1 VRRMPGIPITFAEA
15 IVPMVSERDRRR
27 ADTALRRIAIGVLPG
42 RWRERPSA
50 IVVTG
55 ALTDGRSGTLVLRI
69 EVHWGTQRLSRI
81 AKISSLDEARAE
93 WEAYTGILQQ
103 VPSVLCPP
111 VEAVTEGVLDPG
123 DAPPGEDEAVVYTDV
138 DQFAGAPAANLENL
152 VATAAAGESGPIGT
166 AVAVISRLLGLAGS
180 VFYNQCKMTAD
191 AVDRKD
197 ANHSLGPDLQLAADH
212 IEAGAG
218 SAAGRHPGRSARRI
232 SPPDVLAAALEL
244 PEAGDSSDGA
254 DEPRAGSVIALSR
267 LRLRPAGN
275 RLIGERDYVSVE
287 IQPGA
292 GHIELMT
299 QAASEPQYSVYGTVT
314 GTRSALTWQRIRNV
328 LPEIRTVGD
337 GVVQVGEGQLAH
349 PFAVLHQ
356 LLTQPVA
363 GLVTSTVHGDLN
375 PRNVLIADGQPF
387 LIDYARARRDQPL
400 LGDFAWLEINL
411 LRYPLSTA
419 LSLADLVEAERLLA
433 LADRVADLLSDDQR
447 EVVDS
452 ALARLAD
459 PRLCASIR
467 ILGAIRRHARQTYA
481 RAEAAA
487 GESAQPWWR
496 EYAAQLLLA
505 AQRTF
510 KWAGDLQ
517 PEAGLRAAVAAAA
530 VASEQLAYPDNPW
543 RLWNHQ
549 RLAAATGAILPL
561 LPDRE
566 AALPVLASLVR
577 GLDPL
582 GADPELGDEIER
594 TRARIASSAMDL
606 SPRRMV
612 ELRDSHDLYIDL
624 PASVLEPSAAGSG
637 QRPSASAVTS
647 VMDTAQA
654 VVLGASGTGKTA
666 LLEELEFRLAD
677 GPFGRFPVRIRASDV
692 AEVMTR
698 AGDSGANDTILP
710 LLAGRIPVAGP
721 ERAPLLAFLASGAV
735 HLMVDDFDKVPT
747 AGRPAVAGWLGRIR
761 KRFPHT
767 PVIVCHRGAEVPSE
781 LAGWTGI
788 ALGEPSDEQ
797 IAGYLARFG
806 AFRDLSASRTAA
818 LITAVSERGLRE
830 LARTPLLLWLL
841 ASTGNEPKPP
851 VTAGDLADT
860 YIRRLESRSADG
872 GQWSR
877 CAEALAGWQT
887 ARAENATRDD
897 LFLAAT
903 EPDVTAV
910 WNSAREQLIQL
921 DILVPAGPA
930 SRFRLQIYRDYFAA
944 RYLVAV
950 AEASPERL
958 SSLVLSFS
966 WRNAFALLASFA
978 SARPDVVGGLVSAV
992 AEADPCYAARLLRS
1006 SASPLT
1012 DLAGRFLA
1020 RQEQVLR
1027 SRQSGQVAQARAA
1040 QALAEA
1046 GSPAAFRH
1054 LFSVLCDPEAGQAAS
1069 ELSLTALVSAQLAT
1083 RPDSRRH
1090 RGVAA
1095 QLVVRLGPVMER
1107 AEPPLLTAIL
1117 RAVGDLELRGLELRV
1132 ADYLRRPVPWPVAR
1146 DAKAALDKLGV
1157 LLPAELAGEFQQA
1170 QEARLAEVEGELPE
1184 VTASAEANKLQA
1196 ERYLLLSGRH
1206 GPGALPGMLERRFA
1220 FEIGASLAEPIDE
1233 AAERAQTGQ
1242 TAGDGG
1248 WQAIMNDPA
1257 LAPDELLAAIAGS
1270 DELAA
1275 ATAAHRL
1282 LRDRPDLAG
1291 RLFRVLAE
1299 NRPARRSLIAA
1310 AAAAKLPADQLPE
1323 VADYFR
1329 RLLASGQ
1336 DDGTS
1341 LESLAA
1347 VAQVIYAKDA
1357 QTGVRLVREAHRL
1370 LTDSQRADRLHWPW
1384 SSALTRFGG
1393 TPAQL
1398 DTLLSADLADGHQAA
1413 LDALAGSS
1421 FLLTAGRAPGHRFS
1435 DAARHRLLSA
1445 CRDAT
1450 AGSTVMLL
1458 LAAAAMS
1465 APEALDALFGAED
1478 GPSLAAAVDEFDAN
1492 AAHTLSFG
1500 KYGPVEV
1507 APAADALAAIGY
1519 LGRLGWNA
1527 SAVASAGYRLLR
1539 EFDTSGHPS
1548 VATGRLIGLGYLGDW
1563 RPVLD
1568 ALGSADPRLPAI
1580 ARNVVELWIPGP
1592 QTAPG
1597 YADSASVAHAIAVM
1611 LADPGLSPGRRSVL
1625 LELKQ
1630 SAEERAG
1637 ALTPALDHVGYR

>member
-1 VRRMPGIPITFAEA
+1 MAGIPITFTEA

-27 ADTALRRIAIGVLPG
+27 ADTTLRRIAIGDSPG
-42 RWRERPSA
+42 RWRERPSRV
-50 IVVTG
+50 VVTA

-69 EVHWGTQRLSRI
+69 EVHRGTQRLSRI

-123 DAPPGEDEAVVYTDV
+123 DALPDEDEAVVYTDV

-152 VATAAAGESGPIGT
+152 VAAAAAGEPEAIDT

-180 VFYNQCKMTAD
+180 VFYNQCKTTAD
-191 AVDRKD
+191 ALDRKG
-197 ANHSLGPDLQLAADH
+197 ANHSLGPDLQLAAEH
-212 IEAGAG
+212 IEVGAG
-218 SAAGRHPGRSARRI
+218 SGAGRQPGRSVRRI
-232 SPPDVLAAALEL
+232 SPADVLAAALAL
-244 PEAGDSSDGA
+244 PGADGSSDGP
-254 DEPRAGSVIALSR
+254 DEPGAGSVIALSR
-267 LRLRPAGN
+267 LRLRPAGD
-275 RLIGERDYVSVE
+275 RLIGEREYVSVE
-287 IQPGA
+287 VQPAA
-292 GHIELMT
+292 GQMELVT
-299 QAASEPQYSVYGTVT
+299 QAGPERQYSAYGTVT
-314 GTRSALTWQRIRNV
+314 GTRSALTWERIRHA
-328 LPEIRTVGD
+328 LPDIRSDGA

-349 PFAVLHQ
+349 PFAVLRQ
-356 LLTQPVA
+356 LLTEPVA
-363 GLVTSTVHGDLN
+363 GLITGTVHGDLN
-375 PRNVLIADGQPF
+375 PRNVLIAGGQPF

-419 LSLADLVEAERLLA
+419 LSLADLVEVQRLLA
-433 LADRVADLLSDDQR
+433 LADRVAGLRSADQR
-447 EVVDS
+447 EMVDS
-452 ALARLAD
+452 ALAGLAD
-459 PRLCASIR
+459 PRLTASIR
-467 ILGAIRRHARQTYA
+467 ILGAIRRYARQTYA
-481 RAEAAA
+481 RAEEAA

-510 KWAGDLQ
+510 KWTGDLQ
-517 PEAGLRAAVAAAA
+517 PEAGLRAAVAAAS
-530 VASEQLAYPDNPW
+530 VASEQLADPDNPW
-543 RLWNHQ
+543 RLWNHG
-549 RLAAATGAILPL
+549 RLAVAAGAALPL

-566 AALPVLASLVR
+566 AALLVLASLVR
-577 GLDPL
+577 GLDPQ
-582 GADPELGDEIER
+582 GAGAELGGEIER
-594 TRARIASSAMDL
+594 TRARIARSAMDL
-606 SPRRMV
+606 SPRRMG
-612 ELRDSHDLYIDL
+612 ELRDGHDLYIDL
-624 PASVLEPSAAGSG
+624 PASVLEPRAAGSG
-637 QRPSASAVTS
+637 QHPSASALES
-647 VMDTAQA
+647 AMNAAQA

-677 GPFGRFPVRIRASDV
+677 GALGRFPVRIRASDV
-692 AEVMTR
+692 AEVVTG
-698 AGDSGANDTILP
+698 AGDSDADDSVLR

-735 HLMVDDFDKVPT
+735 HLMVDDFDKVPA
-747 AGRPAVAGWLGRIR
+747 AGRPAVAGWLHRIR

-767 PVIVCHRGAEVPSE
+767 PVIVCYRGAEVPSE
-781 LAGWTGI
+781 LAKWDVI

-797 IAGYLARFG
+797 IARYLARFH
-806 AFRDLSASRTAA
+806 AFRDLPASRTAA

-841 ASTGNEPKPP
+841 ASTGNEPKLP
-851 VTAGDLADT
+851 VTEGDLADA
-860 YIRRLESRSADG
+860 YIRRLESQSADG

-877 CAEALAGWQT
+877 CAEALASWQT
-887 ARAENATRDD
+887 AHADNATRDD
-897 LFLAAT
+897 LFLAVG
-903 EPDVTAV
+903 EQDVAAV
-910 WNSAREQLIQL
+910 WNSARDQLIQL
-921 DILVPAGPA
+921 DILVSDGPV

-944 RYLVAV
+944 RHLMAV

-966 WRNAFALLASFA
+966 WRNAFALFA
-978 SARPDVVGGLVSAV
+978 SLAFARPDVVGGLVDAV

-1006 SASPLT
+1006 CASPLT
-1012 DLAGRFLA
+1012 DLADRFLA

-1046 GSPAAFRH
+1046 ASPAAFRR
-1054 LFSVLCDPEAGQAAS
+1054 LLSVLSDPAAGQAAS
-1069 ELSLTALVSAQLAT
+1069 ELSLTALVRAQLAT
-1083 RPDSRRH
+1083 RPDSRR
-1090 RGVAA
+1090 RRRIAA
-1095 QLVVRLGPVMER
+1095 ELIVRLGPVMEWS
-1107 AEPPLLTAIL
+1107 EPSLLAAIL

-1157 LLPAELAGEFQQA
+1157 LLPAELAGTFQHTQD
-1170 QEARLAEVEGELPE
+1170 ARLTEVEGELPE
-1184 VTASAEANKLQA
+1184 VTSSAEANKLQA

-1206 GPGALPGMLERRFA
+1206 DPGALPGMLERRFA

-1233 AAERAQTGQ
+1233 AAERAQ
-1242 TAGDGG
+1242 AGRAARAGG
-1248 WQAIMNDPA
+1248 WQAIMNGPA
-1257 LAPDELLAAIAGS
+1257 LAPDELLAGVTGS

-1275 ATAAHRL
+1275 AAAAHRL

-1291 RLFRVLAE
+1291 RLFRTLAE
-1299 NRPARRSLIAA
+1299 NGPARRSLIAA

-1323 VADYFR
+1323 VAGYFR

-1341 LESLAA
+1341 LEGLAA

-1370 LTDSQRADRLHWPW
+1370 LMDSQRADRLHWPW

-1398 DTLLSADLADGHQAA
+1398 DTLLSADLAAGHRAA
-1413 LDALAGSS
+1413 FDALAGSS

-1435 DAARHRLLSA
+1435 DAARQRLLSA
-1445 CRDAT
+1445 CRVAT
-1450 AGSTVMLL
+1450 VGSTVMLL
-1458 LAAAAMS
+1458 LAAAAMN

-1478 GPSLAAAVDEFDAN
+1478 GSSLAAAVDGLDAGT
-1492 AAHTLSFG
+1492 AHTLSFG
-1500 KYGPVEV
+1500 TYGPVEV

-1519 LGRLGWNA
+1519 LGRLGWNT
-1527 SAVASAGYRLLR
+1527 SAVAPETYRLLR
-1539 EFDTSGHPS
+1539 EFDASGHPS

-1568 ALGSADPRLPAI
+1568 ALGSVDPRLPAI
-1580 ARNVVELWIPGP
+1580 ARSVVELWVPGP
-1592 QTAPG
+1592 RAAPG
-1597 YADSASVAHAIAVM
+1597 HADLASVAGETVVM

-1625 LELKQ
+1625 LELKR
-1630 SAEERAG
+1630 SAEERVG
-1637 ALTPALDHVGYR
+1637 ALTSAPDPPNAT